1 MKSTKLM
8 LSAFVAVLAFA
19 SCNKMDSTPEVSTL
33 KTVEISLKDI
43 LFTKAQTD
51 AFLTSETK
59 VNLKDFKIFLT
70 DGTSLI
76 QAGSYGS
83 TTPTYYYSISDGAS
97 LPEKATIHFVP
108 ANVSKVV
115 VVGNVG
121 SATFGD
127 SLTELAA
134 LKSTTVNIEDE
145 QDYKELTLYGEA
157 SLTAA
162 GNIHNH
168 DDGKTYNLYQA
179 SVKLAPIVARF
190 ELDGFA
196 MVFNANPTK
205 FSKVEVKQVALNN
218 YYQTSTLNPL
228 TPATVVDKVGT
239 VTDVKAFEF
248 FDNNLTVTG
257 NSAWFYDALPAGD
270 VVLDRA
276 AATGNPLAATD
287 DMATKKSYHF
297 FPGTAVPQLFIELE
311 VFAGNEVIGS
321 PSYIY
326 SKSFKTT
333 AGDDVTFQPGY
344 VYRMNFKG
352 TAQNGDGDLPF
363 NDDDINELDKCLEIT
378 VDVVE
383 WQVVTVYP
391 EF

>member
-1 MKSTKLM
+1 MKRTNFI
-8 LSAFVAVLAFA
+8 LSALVAVLALV
-19 SCNKMDSTPEVSTL
+19 SCNKQDTTPEIKSL
-33 KTVEISLKDI
+33 KTVEISLKDL

-70 DGTSLI
+70 DGIDLI
-76 QAGSYGS
+76 QAGEYGS
-83 TTPTYYYSISDGAS
+83 TTPTYYYSTADGAV

-121 SATFGD
+121 DGNFGANITKLADLKAT
-127 SLTELAA
+127 SLD
-134 LKSTTVNIEDE
+134 IEDE
-145 QDYKELTLYGEA
+145 QDYKDLTLYGES

-162 GNIHNH
+162 GSVHNH

-179 SVKLAPIVARF
+179 SVKLAPVVARF

-196 MVFNANPTK
+196 MVFNSDPAR
-205 FSKVEVKQVALNN
+205 FSKVEVKQIALNN

-228 TPATVVDKVGT
+228 APATVVDKVGT
-239 VTDVKAFEF
+239 VTDVNAFEF
-248 FDNNLTVTG
+248 FDNNLTVVG
-257 NSAWFYDALPAGD
+257 DPAWYYDALPAGD
-270 VVLDRA
+270 VVLERA
-276 AATGNPLAATD
+276 AATGDPLAATD
-287 DMATKKSYHF
+287 DMASKTSYHF
-297 FPGTAVPQLFIELE
+297 FPGTDVPQLFIELE
-311 VFAGNEVIGS
+311 VYAEGETLGS

-326 SKSFKTT
+326 SKNFKTSD
-333 AGDDVTFQPGY
+333 GEDVTFQPGY

-363 NDDDINELDKCLEIT
+363 EEDDINELDKCLEIT

>member
-1 MKSTKLM
+1 MKRTNFI
-8 LSAFVAVLAFA
+8 LSALVAVLALV
-19 SCNKMDSTPEVSTL
+19 SCNKQDTTPEVSSL

-51 AFLTSETK
+51 AFLTSDTK

-83 TTPTYYYSISDGAS
+83 TTPTYYYSIAAGTP

-121 SATFGD
+121 SADFGD
-127 SLTELAA
+127 NLANLAA
-134 LKSTTVNIEDE
+134 LKSTTLNIDDE
-145 QDYKELTLYGEA
+145 QDYKDLTLYGES

-179 SVKLAPIVARF
+179 SIKLAPVVARF

-196 MVFNANPTK
+196 MVYNSDPAK
-205 FSKVEVKQVALNN
+205 FSKVEVKQIALNN
-218 YYQTSTLNPL
+218 YYQKSTLNPL
-228 TPATVVDKVGT
+228 APSAVVDKVGT

-248 FDNNLTVTG
+248 FDNNLDVTG
-257 NSAWFYDALPAGD
+257 KQAWYYDALPAGD
-270 VVLDRA
+270 VVLDKA
-276 AATGNPLAATD
+276 AASGNPLAATD

-311 VFAGNEVIGS
+311 VFTAGESVGF
-321 PSYIY
+321 PSYLY
-326 SKSFKTT
+326 TKSFKTT
-333 AGDDVTFQPGY
+333 AGEEVTFQPGY

-352 TAQNGDGDLPF
+352 SSQNGDGDLPF
-363 NDDDINELDKCLEIT
+363 EEDDINELDKCLEIT

-383 WQVVTVYP
+383 WQVVTIFP

>member
-1 MKSTKLM
+1 M
-8 LSAFVAVLAFA
+8 
-19 SCNKMDSTPEVSTL
+19 ER
-33 KTVEISLKDI
+33 
-43 LFTKAQTD
+43 
-51 AFLTSETK
+51 
-59 VNLKDFKIFLT
+59 
-70 DGTSLI
+70 LI
-76 QAGSYGS
+76 
-83 TTPTYYYSISDGAS
+83 I
-97 LPEKATIHFVP
+97 
-108 ANVSKVV
+108 
-115 VVGNVG
+115 
-121 SATFGD
+121 
-127 SLTELAA
+127 
-134 LKSTTVNIEDE
+134 
-145 QDYKELTLYGEA
+145 
-157 SLTAA
+157 
-162 GNIHNH
+162 
-168 DDGKTYNLYQA
+168 

-248 FDNNLTVTG
+248 FDNNLTVTVNG
-257 NSAWFYDALPAGD
+257 AWFYDALPAGD

-311 VFAGNEVIGS
+311 VFAGNEVVGS